1 MLSPLVSF
9 PSLHQTHFD
18 HVCNQTSVAAR
29 SILRPDPLR
38 LSEHSSEHCHRASP
52 WPSFTRSESD
62 SLSIRSSKSS
72 SSSTI
77 SFIDFL
83 IHTPTPS
90 TTNRPRRYTI
100 VHQSKH
106 RNKGESAEGSD
117 TTMAPKSGYY
127 DSSRSSSEGE
137 RVHYNPRREDRERS
151 AASPNKKRTVVVTY
165 GGKTGD
171 PARKAELDGKRWK

>member
-18 HVCNQTSVAAR
+18 HVCNQPSVAAR
-29 SILRPDPLR
+29 SIPRPEPLR

-52 WPSFTRSESD
+52 WSSFTRGESD

-77 SFIDFL
+77 SSIDFP

-90 TTNRPRRYTI
+90 TTNRPPSYTI
-100 VHQSKH
+100 VHQSKY
-106 RNKGESAEGSD
+106 RKTGESTEESD

-151 AASPNKKRTVVVTY
+151 AASANKKRTVVVTY